1 MIINGKKY
9 FTLSGDQDNKWFE
22 NKITISDVSGKHK
35 VNNFS
40 SAHLQSL
47 FRICFLILFSPGI
60 YG

>member
-9 FTLSGDQDNKWFE
+9 FTISGYQDNKWFE
-22 NKITISDVSGKHK
+22 NKVTISDVSGKHK

-40 SAHLQSL
+40 SANLL
-47 FRICFLILFSPGI
+47 FKWLFSPGI